1 MAEAAALG
9 DARFFAR
16 SGAQSLADVAA
27 CVGGVL
33 TLGSASTGLLLERVA
48 PLQTAHAS
56 DLSFLDNRKYIPAL
70 RETRAG
76 AVIVHPDMAAHV
88 PDGCAAIVTA
98 QPYVGWARAAALF
111 HPEPPATPGIHPS
124 AVIDP
129 TATIDPSAEIGPFVT
144 IGARVEIGPRTRVA
158 PCAHI
163 GAGTVIGPD
172 CRIGPH
178 ASVTHAMLGARVYLY
193 PGARVGQEGFGFATD
208 MTRQGPR
215 FLTVPQLGRVLIGD
229 DVELGANSCID
240 RGSAQDTVVGA
251 GTRIDNLVQVAHN
264 VTIGRCCVL
273 VAQSGIAG
281 STVLEDF
288 VVIAAQVGVLGH
300 LTIGRGARVGG
311 QSGVSNDV
319 PAGTEVF
326 GTPAQPKL
334 QMMRQIAW
342 LKRHA
347 LARPASLS
355 SNTAGQERE
364 APAPGPAA
372 GTD

>member
-1 MAEAAALG
+1 MADTAALG

-16 SGAQSLADVAA
+16 AGTQTLAEVVACIGGELSADTAQPDLV
-27 CVGGVL
+27 
-33 TLGSASTGLLLERVA
+33 LERVA
-48 PLQTAHAS
+48 PLQAAGAS
-56 DLSFLDNRKYIPAL
+56 DVSFLDNRKYIQAL
-70 RETRAG
+70 RDTRAG
-76 AVIVHPDMAAHV
+76 AVIVHPEMVAHV
-88 PDGCAAIVTA
+88 PTGCAAIITPN
-98 QPYVGWARAAALF
+98 PYAGWARAAALF
-111 HPEPPATPGIHPS
+111 HPEPPASPGIHPL
-124 AVIDP
+124 AVIDT
-129 TATIDPSAEIGPFVT
+129 TAVIDPSAEIGPFVT
-144 IGARVEIGPRTRVA
+144 IGARAEIGPRCRIA
-158 PCAHI
+158 PGAHI
-163 GAGTVIGPD
+163 GAGTIIGPD

-178 ASVTHAMLGARVYLY
+178 VSVTHAVLGARVYLY
-193 PGARVGQEGFGFATD
+193 PGARVGQEGFGFATE

-240 RGSAQDTVVGA
+240 RGSAQDTVIGA
-251 GTRIDNLVQVAHN
+251 GTRIDNLVQIAHN

-288 VVIAAQVGVLGH
+288 VVLAAQVGVLGH

-311 QSGVSNDV
+311 QSGVASDV

-326 GTPAQPKL
+326 GTPAQPKI

-342 LKRHA
+342 LKRQA
-347 LARPASLS
+347 LARTAPLP
-355 SNTAGQERE
+355 SNTAGQERA

>member
-1 MAEAAALG
+1 
-9 DARFFAR
+9 
-16 SGAQSLADVAA
+16 
-27 CVGGVL
+27 
-33 TLGSASTGLLLERVA
+33 
-48 PLQTAHAS
+48 
-56 DLSFLDNRKYIPAL
+56 
-70 RETRAG
+70 
-76 AVIVHPDMAAHV
+76 
-88 PDGCAAIVTA
+88 
-98 QPYVGWARAAALF
+98 
-111 HPEPPATPGIHPS
+111 
-124 AVIDP
+124 
-129 TATIDPSAEIGPFVT
+129 
-144 IGARVEIGPRTRVA
+144 
-158 PCAHI
+158 
-163 GAGTVIGPD
+163 
-172 CRIGPH
+172 
-178 ASVTHAMLGARVYLY
+178 
-193 PGARVGQEGFGFATD
+193 

-288 VVIAAQVGVLGH
+288 VVLAAQVGVLGH

-311 QSGVSNDV
+311 QSGVSHDV

-347 LARPASLS
+347 LARSAALP
-355 SNTAGQERE
+355 SNTADQERK
-364 APAPGPAA
+364 APAPGTAA